1 MATKNIFAKIGDDD
15 SDDEFE
21 AKPMTKTTKKK
32 EERKIAEKPATE
44 KQTAPKFSESKMQE
58 GGFDMAGTT
67 QKGGRN
73 RP

>member
-32 EERKIAEKPATE
+32 EERKITE
-44 KQTAPKFSESKMQE
+44 KENVVKQPKINPK
-58 GGFDMAGTT
+58 
-67 QKGGRN
+67 
-73 RP
+73 